1 MLTLYE
7 RISSIETLTFSWGQ
21 ISSQRELNFMVSLKY
36 FHGVKYFQSVK
47 YFHGDY

>member
-7 RISSIETLTFSWGQ
+7 RIFSIETLAFSWGQ
-21 ISSQRELNFMVSLKY
+21 ISSQRELNFMVSLEY
-36 FHGVKYFQSVK
+36 FHSVK